1 MSIKFMNAAF
11 AARVGNPIRK
21 LILVKL
27 CDNASDEG
35 YCFPSIQNISYACE
49 ASKRSVIRH
58 ISDLEELGL
67 LKKTNRYKDGSQ
79 TSNEYVLCFQS
90 ILKLVDKNERQRVA
104 HPVTRS
110 HPPSDIQ
117 SPVLCHTVNPP
128 MTECHTNHHLTVNEP
143 SIEPIVSSKLPTCP
157 HAEILKIYS
166 QTLPGLIQPK
176 IWDTTREQ
184 LLKSRWHFLLTNKKT
199 NGDPYATDKD
209 SAIRWLTGFFEYIAK
224 SDFLMGN
231 VETDRPFKA
240 DLVWI
245 LKPANFAKII
255 EGKYH
260 TRNGS

>member
-1 MSIKFMNAAF
+1 MPPTAKAVLISLADNANDHGICWPAISTISKRTCFSERAVINAIKTLEEM
-11 AARVGNPIRK
+11 G
-21 LILVKL
+21 ILVA
-27 CDNASDEG
+27 DRSNG
-35 YCFPSIQNISYACE
+35 RHTSYAIKIDFHTKPLHEVHRC
-49 ASKRSVIRH
+49 SKITGAGNAPKPLHLRH
-58 ISDLEELGL
+58 DHCTSFTQPLHEVH
-67 LKKTNRYKDGSQ
+67 TNRK
-79 TSNEYVLCFQS
+79 E
-90 ILKLVDKNERQRVA
+90 
-104 HPVTRS
+104 
-110 HPPSDIQ
+110 PS
-117 SPVLCHTVNPP
+117 L
-128 MTECHTNHHLTVNEP
+128 EP

-157 HAEILKIYS
+157 HAEILKLYS

-176 IWDTTREQ
+176 IWDATREQ
-184 LLKSRWHFLLTNKKT
+184 LLKSRWQFLLTNKKT

-209 SAIRWLTGFFEYIAK
+209 SAIRWLTGFFEYIGK